1 VGRDNRAVSYVT
13 TTVPDLP
20 ALTGAEATSAEL
32 HRVLFDRHP
41 LPLWV
46 YDRTTRRIL
55 EVNDAAVAA
64 YGYTRE
70 EFLALRID
78 DLRPEAEVPRLL
90 EYVARGREL
99 ASFAGIWTHRRKDG
113 SLRQVEVYSKPV
125 QFEGRD
131 ARQVLALD
139 VTERLQDEA
148 RLQHNEHRL
157 RELNQQLADRID
169 SRDAE
174 LERAWQ
180 RAAQADH
187 VQRRFLAT
195 VSHELR
201 TPLNSIIGFSE
212 LLMHG
217 LVGPLTDEQSR
228 QVGIVNESG
237 KHLLALVS
245 DFLDISKIEAG
256 VIELQVVPLD
266 LVEVVQASLDGYRE
280 SALERGLTL
289 APVDV
294 AAARP
299 CSALGEP
306 RRVRQV
312 IDNLLSNA
320 VKFTDRGSVNVRVE
334 DVGDDICVIV
344 NDTGIGIASEDTAR
358 LFEPFARIED
368 RGERVRDGTG
378 LGLAIAKRL
387 VQRMN
392 GRIGVASEPGRGSRF
407 WFTLPRAK

>member
-1 VGRDNRAVSYVT
+1 MDRHNRAVSYVS
-13 TTVPDLP
+13 TVAP
-20 ALTGAEATSAEL
+20 ASPAKSGAESTSAQL
-32 HRVLFDRHP
+32 HQVLFDRHP

-55 EVNDAAVAA
+55 EVNDAAVVS

-78 DLRPEAEVPRLL
+78 DLRPAEDVPRLL

-148 RLQHNEHRL
+148 RLQHSEHQL
-157 RELNQQLADRID
+157 RELNQQLANRID

-180 RAAQADH
+180 HAAQADH
-187 VQRRFLAT
+187 VQRRLLAT

-237 KHLLALVS
+237 KNLLALVS

-256 VIELQVVPLD
+256 LIELQVVAVD
-266 LVEVVQASLDGYRE
+266 LVDVLQSSLDSQRE
-280 SALERGLTL
+280 PATGRGLSL
-289 APVDV
+289 APLDV
-294 AAARP
+294 AATRP
-299 CSALGEP
+299 CQVLGEP

-320 VKFTDRGSVNVRVE
+320 VKFTDRGSITVRVE
-334 DVGDDICVIV
+334 DVGDDVCVIV
-344 NDTGIGIASEDTAR
+344 SDTGIGIASEDTPR
-358 LFEPFARIED
+358 LFEPFARIEG

-378 LGLAIAKRL
+378 LGLAIAGRL